1 MRTVVKSRSAG
12 GKTWSPSASEDW
24 PSWTRWRWRLA
35 CIRRSARTA
44 QSQFLLWLV
53 SQEIVDY
60 EKEEEIAGVTDLP
73 EQSAADPSCT
83 RTLSCRA

>member
-1 MRTVVKSRSAG
+1 MLEGRLGAHQQAKIGRLGPAG
-12 GKTWSPSASEDW
+12 GGALLASGKDSPES
-24 PSWTRWRWRLA
+24 
-35 CIRRSARTA
+35 